1 MPEYTHTKTCG
12 RPSIKPAVSKDLGK
26 QFFDDGYLLPVDIY
40 SPEEAQAFRDELE
53 DLETRLGDIK
63 TGNKNQLNYPHLL
76 FRFANQICHNQKL
89 LDVVESIIGPD
100 ILVWNSTFF
109 IKEPKTE
116 TYVSWHQDMK
126 YWGLN
131 DTDGQV
137 SAWIAL
143 NPVSQANGCM
153 QFLPKTHLGEM
164 VDHNDT
170 FSEDNFLT
178 RGQEAEFDY
187 NPDDILHVELDPG
200 QASFHHGKLLH
211 ASPPNRSDDRRIG
224 YAIQFIAPHVEQA
237 VASKDFAMLVQGED
251 KYGNFELLE
260 APTDDLTE
268 QALANHARVLNYQN
282 EAMYE
287 GTDKR

>member
-1 MPEYTHTKTCG
+1 MPEYTHKKTCD

-109 IKEPKTE
+109 IKEPQTE

-237 VASKDFAMLVQGED
+237 VASKDFAMLVRGED

-260 APTDDLTE
+260 APTDDRTE